1 MKINTI
7 NNQTSFKAVYSSRG
21 LHFSESQLK
30 VIDDIKSRADEN
42 MDFIVRNGDT
52 KDSVELRLLVGPKTK
67 LENGV
72 RLNTGIYEG
81 TRRVGIYD
89 KNRPFVQADADQ
101 TAKQWND
108 DQKTFFFSL
117 LALLAL
123 FGAMMFG
130 VRKLQEANKDA
141 IPTVKEQVVNP
152 LKDSLQK
159 FSKDTLDLTKQLVKK

>member
-1 MKINTI
+1 MNIQAI
-7 NNQTSFKAVYSSRG
+7 NNQTSFKAVYSPRG

-30 VIDDIKSRADEN
+30 VIDVIKSRADEE
-42 MDFIVRNGDT
+42 MDFIVSNGDT

-67 LENGV
+67 LENGI
-72 RLNTGIYEG
+72 RLNTGVYEG

-117 LALLAL
+117 LACLAL

-130 VRKLQEANKDA
+130 ARKLQANRDA

-152 LKDSLQK
+152 IKDSLQK
-159 FSKDTLDLTKQLVKK
+159 VGKDTLDLTKRLMIK

>member
-1 MKINTI
+1 MKVSSI
-7 NNQTSFKAVYSSRG
+7 NNQTSFKAVYSPRG

-30 VIDDIKSRADEN
+30 VIDVIKSRADEE
-42 MDFIVRNGDT
+42 MDFIVSNGDT

-67 LENGV
+67 LENGI
-72 RLNTGIYEG
+72 RLNTGVYEG

-117 LALLAL
+117 LACLAL
-123 FGAMMFG
+123 FAAMMFA
-130 VRKLQEANKDA
+130 VRKLQTNRDV
-141 IPTVKEQVVNP
+141 IPTVKEQVITP
-152 LKDSLQK
+152 IKDSLQK
-159 FSKDTLDLTKQLVKK
+159 VGKDTLDLTKQLMK

>member
-1 MKINTI
+1 MKINAI
-7 NNQTSFKAVYSSRG
+7 NNQTSFKAVYYPKG

-52 KDSVELRLLVGPKTK
+52 KDSVELRLLVGEKTE

-72 RLNTGIYEG
+72 RVNKGIYEG
-81 TRRVGIYD
+81 TRRVGFYD
-89 KNRPFVQADADQ
+89 KNHPFVQADADQ

-108 DQKTFFFSL
+108 DQKTFLFSL
-117 LALLAL
+117 LACLAL

-130 VRKLQEANKDA
+130 VRKLQANRDA
-141 IPTVKEQVVNP
+141 VPIVKEQVVNP
-152 LKDSLQK
+152 IKDSLQK
-159 FSKDTLDLTKQLVKK
+159 ASKDTLKLTKQLIKK

>member
-1 MKINTI
+1 MNIQAI
-7 NNQTSFKAVYSSRG
+7 NNQTSFKAVYSPKG

-30 VIDDIKSRADEN
+30 VIDDIKSRADEK
-42 MDFIVRNGDT
+42 MDFIVSSGDT

-72 RLNTGIYEG
+72 RLNTGVYEG

-117 LALLAL
+117 LACLAL
-123 FGAMMFG
+123 FGAMMFA
-130 VRKLQEANKDA
+130 VRKLQANKDT
-141 IPTVKEQVVNP
+141 IPTVKEQVINP
-152 LKDSLQK
+152 IKDTLQK
-159 FSKDTLDLTKQLVKK
+159 VGKDTLDLTKQLIRK

>member
-1 MKINTI
+1 MNIQAIK
-7 NNQTSFKAVYSSRG
+7 NQASFKAIYSPRG

-30 VIDDIKSRADEN
+30 VIDDIKSRADEE
-42 MDFIVRNGDT
+42 MDFIVSSGDT

-67 LENGV
+67 LENGI
-72 RLNTGIYEG
+72 RLNTGVYEG

-101 TAKQWND
+101 TAKKWND

-130 VRKLQEANKDA
+130 VRKLQGNSNA
-141 IPTVKEQVVNP
+141 IPTVKEQVINP
-152 LKDSLQK
+152 IKDSLQK
-159 FSKDTLDLTKQLVKK
+159 VEKDTLDLTKQLIK

>member
-1 MKINTI
+1 MQISAI
-7 NNQTSFKAVYSSRG
+7 NNQTSFKAIYSPRG

-30 VIDDIKSRADEN
+30 VIDDIKSRANEN

-72 RLNTGIYEG
+72 RLNTGVYEG

-101 TAKQWND
+101 TAKQWNN

-117 LALLAL
+117 LACLAL

-130 VRKLQEANKDA
+130 VRKLQANKDA

-152 LKDSLQK
+152 IKDTLQK
-159 FSKDTLDLTKQLVKK
+159 ASKDTLDLTKQLIRK

>member
-1 MKINTI
+1 MNIQAI
-7 NNQTSFKAVYSSRG
+7 NNQTSFKAVYSPKG

-30 VIDDIKSRADEN
+30 IIDDIKSRADEK
-42 MDFIVRNGDT
+42 MDFIVHSGDT

-72 RLNTGIYEG
+72 KLNTGVYEG
-81 TRRVGIYD
+81 TRRVGFYD
-89 KNRPFVQADADQ
+89 KNRPFVQADADE
-101 TAKQWND
+101 TAKKWND

-130 VRKLQEANKDA
+130 VRKLQTNRDA
-141 IPTVKEQVVNP
+141 IPTVKEQVITP
-152 LKDSLQK
+152 IKDSLQK
-159 FSKDTLDLTKQLVKK
+159 VSKDTLNLTKQLMRK

>member
-1 MKINTI
+1 MKINAI
-7 NNQTSFKAVYSSRG
+7 NNQTSFKAIYSPRG
-21 LHFSESQLK
+21 LYFSESQLK
-30 VIDDIKSRADEN
+30 VIDDIKSRADEK

-52 KDSVELRLLVGPKTK
+52 KDSVELRLLVGAKTE

-72 RLNTGIYEG
+72 KINRSICEE
-81 TRRVGIYD
+81 TRRVGFYD
-89 KNRPFVQADADQ
+89 KNHPFIQADADQ
-101 TAKQWND
+101 TAKKWND

-117 LALLAL
+117 LACLAL

-130 VRKLQEANKDA
+130 VRKLQANKDA

-159 FSKDTLDLTKQLVKK
+159 FSKDTLDLTKQLMKK

>member
-1 MKINTI
+1 MNIQAINS
-7 NNQTSFKAVYSSRG
+7 QTSFKGVYSPRG

-30 VIDDIKSRADEN
+30 VIDDIKSRADEE
-42 MDFIVRNGDT
+42 MDFIVSSGDT

-67 LENGV
+67 LENGI
-72 RLNTGIYEG
+72 RLNTGVYEG

-123 FGAMMFG
+123 FGAIMFG
-130 VRKLQEANKDA
+130 VRNLQANRDT
-141 IPTVKEQVVNP
+141 IPAVKEQVVNP
-152 LKDSLQK
+152 IKDSLQK
-159 FSKDTLDLTKQLVKK
+159 VGKDTLNLTKRLMRK